1 MMKLI
6 RFSLLATIP
15 ISVIGII
22 RNEVGYF
29 SVALALLIVF
39 SLIQKGGVQQ

>member
-1 MMKLI
+1 MKLV
-6 RFSLLATIP
+6 RFGLMTTVP

-22 RNEVGYF
+22 QNEVGYF

-39 SLIQKGGVQQ
+39 SLIQKGGIQQ

>member
-1 MMKLI
+1 MKLV
-6 RFSLLATIP
+6 RFGLMTTVP

-22 RNEVGYF
+22 QNEVGYF
-29 SVALALLIVF
+29 SIALALLIVF